1 MALHKNLTGTDLH
14 DPAAHDSSHEDD
26 GSDEI
31 NVEGLSGTLADKQDP
46 RFTGTD
52 LKPDALP
59 GSLMQ
64 LLYELPGIIATL
76 ESKIELIAADADID
90 ITFPV

>member
-1 MALHKNLTGTDLH
+1 MALHKDQTGDDLH
-14 DPAAHDSSHEDD
+14 PPKAHASTHAS
-26 GSDEI
+26 GGTDEI
-31 NVEGLSGTLADKQDP
+31 NVSAISFGS
-46 RFTGTD
+46 TD
-52 LKPDALP
+52 LKPSALP

-64 LLYELPGIIATL
+64 LLWELPGIIATL